1 MPVNLSNSTDIV
13 ANSVSVIKDNRLVD
27 IIQTITGITGL
38 PPDTL
43 NTLQKIA
50 TAIHDNPNF
59 GDIVISALA
68 NKQQSLELQAPL
80 IHTTATNASL
90 YGIGIDSTAYASQ
103 SNTYTKSQVDSNIT
117 TAINALVNGA
127 PDALNTLKELADAL
141 NDDSNFATNVLAQI
155 NTKQVALSSGSVTNG
170 STPMMNLQKTI
181 IKNLK
186 GTGKI
191 TVSAD
196 SDLTTV
202 NIGMSS
208 ITKSD
213 VGLSNVDNT
222 SDASKPISSNTQT
235 ALDNKQDL
243 ISIKTPSGGYPMMS
257 QNNLKGLVA
266 SSPITLTSNSDN
278 ITIGLNTASLTTN
291 TISPL
296 DTVSN
301 VLNMV
306 GGLVVSGA
314 TTFNNNVN
322 VSSTKTLTAT
332 TANILGA
339 LSVNGATNLYDN
351 TTIGTGKTLTVGGAT
366 TLNDNVTI
374 ASGKNLTV
382 GGTTTFNDNVF
393 LELVRV

>member
-13 ANSVSVIKDNRLVD
+13 ANTISVIKDNRLVD

-127 PDALNTLKELADAL
+127 PGALNTLKELADAL

-186 GTGKI
+186 GIGKI

-196 SDLTTV
+196 TDLTTV

-222 SDASKPISSNTQT
+222 SDASKPISNNTQT

-266 SSPITLTSNSDN
+266 SSPI
-278 ITIGLNTASLTTN
+278 I
-291 TISPL
+291 
-296 DTVSN
+296 
-301 VLNMV
+301 
-306 GGLVVSGA
+306 
-314 TTFNNNVN
+314 
-322 VSSTKTLTAT
+322 
-332 TANILGA
+332 
-339 LSVNGATNLYDN
+339 
-351 TTIGTGKTLTVGGAT
+351 
-366 TLNDNVTI
+366 
-374 ASGKNLTV
+374 
-382 GGTTTFNDNVF
+382 
-393 LELVRV
+393 